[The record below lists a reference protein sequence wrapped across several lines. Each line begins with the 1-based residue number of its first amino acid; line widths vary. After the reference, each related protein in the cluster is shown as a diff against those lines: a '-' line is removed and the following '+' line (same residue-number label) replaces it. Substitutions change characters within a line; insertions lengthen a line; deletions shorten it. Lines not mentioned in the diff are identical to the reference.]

1 MSEILTN
8 IVATIAIITF
18 VAGVVAGITK
28 YVVVNPLRTAI
39 DTLTESVKDFKAMLD
54 SMKIDQQGID
64 KRLVVVEESTKSAHK
79 RIDGVEVHLG

>member
-28 YVVVNPLRTAI
+28 YIVVNPLQTAI
-39 DTLTESVKDFKAMLD
+39 NALNDSVKEFKKMLD
-54 SMKIDQQGID
+54 SMKLDQQGID
-64 KRLVVVEESTKSAHK
+64 KRLIVVEQSSKSAHHRLDK
-79 RIDGVEVHLG
+79 LEG